1 MKSCSDNFPYLILNG
16 SATNYFIKYLLLYKF
31 DNIADGWVEIGQKKE
46 NSEIYTHNFYFSLPE
61 KDINY
66 SVQDGLYI
74 PIVKQ
79 IKKEEQ
85 LKLIFLLEGK
95 ISPELR
101 KNALYIC
108 PNYDEKILVFKDN
121 ESLEKEWNEFNYN
134 KIGSLSKEE
143 LSQNK
148 FFKNLVTVFFSTP
161 AKFRLS
167 MPCFDEPCY
176 KAILAFQL
184 VIDKYF
190 IDAFK

>member
-31 DNIADGWVEIGQKKE
+31 DNIVDEWVEIGQKKE

-108 PNYDEKILVFKDN
+108 PNYDEKI
-121 ESLEKEWNEFNYN
+121 
-134 KIGSLSKEE
+134 
-143 LSQNK
+143 
-148 FFKNLVTVFFSTP
+148 
-161 AKFRLS
+161 
-167 MPCFDEPCY
+167 
-176 KAILAFQL
+176 
-184 VIDKYF
+184 
-190 IDAFK
+190 